1 METQMSANVSMGV
14 RRRSARSGR
23 VAWQR
28 RLALVQRSVV
38 MGLLVLLAIS
48 TVAPFV
54 IMLLVSLQRNM
65 VAIVFP
71 LPIDPRQFTL
81 DNFATLIRQTQVL
94 RWLLNSMYVTTVGTC
109 STVLTSSLAAYA
121 FSRGDFIGK
130 NLIFMLLMGIL
141 MVPESARI
149 VPVYI
154 ILSQLKLINTYWAL
168 IGPWFA
174 SAFGTFMLRQSY
186 LGIPRDYDDAAL
198 IDGAST
204 FRIYW
209 NVLLPQLGPSL
220 ATLTIIRFMAQW
232 NEFLYPMII
241 TSKAEMRT
249 LTVGLGTVVRA
260 GGPDAGLTMAGAAM
274 GFIPTFII
282 FIIGQRY
289 IIQGVALSGLKG

>member
-1 METQMSANVSMGV
+1 MSVEGTVRSRLHADYVGV
-14 RRRSARSGR
+14 TWPRWLTVARN
-23 VAWQR
+23 
-28 RLALVQRSVV
+28 ALVLA
-38 MGLLVLLAIS
+38 LLVLLAVTTI
-48 TVAPFV
+48 APFV
-54 IMLLVSLQRNM
+54 IMLVVSVQRNM
-65 VAIVFP
+65 VAIIFP
-71 LPIDPRQFTL
+71 LPIDPRGFSL
-81 DNFATLIRQTQVL
+81 DNFTTLFRQTKVL
-94 RWLLNSMYVTTVGTC
+94 RWLLNSMYVTSVGTC

-121 FSRGDFIGK
+121 FARGEFIGK
-130 NLIFMLLMGIL
+130 NVIFVLLMAIL

-149 VPVYI
+149 VPIYI
-154 ILSQLKLINTYWAL
+154 ILSRLGLVNTYWAL

-174 SAFGTFMLRQSY
+174 SAFGTFLLRQYY

-198 IDGAST
+198 IDGAGT

-209 NVLLPQLGPSL
+209 SVLLPQLGPAL

-232 NEFLYPMII
+232 NEFLYPMIV
-241 TSKAEMRT
+241 TSKADMRT

-282 FIIGQRY
+282 FMIGQRY

>member
-1 METQMSANVSMGV
+1 LTV
-14 RRRSARSGR
+14 GR
-23 VAWQR
+23 N
-28 RLALVQRSVV
+28 ALVLA
-38 MGLLVLLAIS
+38 LLVLLAATTI
-48 TVAPFV
+48 APFA
-54 IMLLVSLQRNM
+54 IMLVVSVQRNM
-65 VAIVFP
+65 VAIIFP
-71 LPIDPRQFTL
+71 LPIDPRGFSL
-81 DNFATLIRQTQVL
+81 DNFTTLFRQTKVL
-94 RWLLNSMYVTTVGTC
+94 RWLLNSMYVTSVGTC

-121 FSRGDFIGK
+121 FARGEFIGK
-130 NLIFMLLMGIL
+130 NVIFVLLMAIL

-149 VPVYI
+149 VPIYI
-154 ILSQLKLINTYWAL
+154 ILSRLGLVNTYWAL

-174 SAFGTFMLRQSY
+174 SAFGTFLLRQYY

-198 IDGAST
+198 IDGAGT

-209 NVLLPQLGPSL
+209 SVLLPQLGPAL

-232 NEFLYPMII
+232 NEFLYPMIV
-241 TSKAEMRT
+241 TSKADMRT

-282 FIIGQRY
+282 FMIGQRY